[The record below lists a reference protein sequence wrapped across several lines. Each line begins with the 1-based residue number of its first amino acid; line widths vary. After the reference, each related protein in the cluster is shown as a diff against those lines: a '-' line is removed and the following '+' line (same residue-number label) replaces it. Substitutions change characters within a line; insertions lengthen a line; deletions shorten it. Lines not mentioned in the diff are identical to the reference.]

1 MNRLAPRA
9 RAFQRFLGVA
19 GALLAVGCGSPV
31 APPNPAPRLS
41 LELRIQ
47 PRASGEPVIVEAILK
62 NVSDSALGLGCGPR
76 FALRAPRALPA
87 PSPICPVPAP
97 SCLFP
102 GRVPPGGFKNQ
113 AFWFSG
119 FFQDFECNPIAAP
132 PGRYTLLVLG
142 SAWRPDDPRSPVL
155 ESVETSVSFEWP

>member
-9 RAFQRFLGVA
+9 GRFQRLAGVA
-19 GALLAVGCGSPV
+19 GALLAVGCGSSV

-62 NVSDSALGLGCGPR
+62 NVSDSALGLGCGPG
-76 FALRAPRALPA
+76 FTLRAPRALPA
-87 PSPICPVPAP
+87 LSPNCPVPAP

-102 GRVPPGGFKNQ
+102 GRVPPGGFKSQ
-113 AFWFSG
+113 AFG
-119 FFQDFECNPIAAP
+119 FDGSFQDFECNTIAAP
-132 PGRYTLLVLG
+132 PGRYTLLVQG
-142 SAWRPDDPRSPVL
+142 SAWRPDDPHSPML